1 MSMSS
6 EDIDKLQADLE
17 EGLRKTEE
25 KISDIN
31 KIIFLEKFASRF
43 FVTWSIFT
51 ILAGFLAL
59 VVLIRADVNI
69 ADQIGLFFS
78 TGLGLLLV
86 WVSSQMFHKN
96 HFFKKNDSKWT
107 LTVPSAIAILAGIN
121 LVLSWTFVSIIGQ
134 NNALDVALMPF
145 WVIVVLA
152 YIVMNVIDVY
162 VSWLYH
168 R

>member
-17 EGLRKTEE
+17 EGLRKAEE

-43 FVTWSIFT
+43 FVAWSIFT

-96 HFFKKNDSKWT
+96 HFFKKK
-107 LTVPSAIAILAGIN
+107 
-121 LVLSWTFVSIIGQ
+121 
-134 NNALDVALMPF
+134 
-145 WVIVVLA
+145 
-152 YIVMNVIDVY
+152 
-162 VSWLYH
+162 
-168 R
+168 

>member
-1 MSMSS
+1 MSS

-25 KISDIN
+25 KISDID
-31 KIIFLEKFASRF
+31 KILFLEKFTSRF

-96 HFFKKNDSKWT
+96 RFFKKNDSRWA
-107 LTVPSAIAILAGIN
+107 LTVPSVTAILAGIN
-121 LVLSWTFVSIIGQ
+121 LVLSWTSVSIIGQ
-134 NNALDVALMPF
+134 NNTLDVALMPF
-145 WVIVVLA
+145 WVIVVLT

>member
-1 MSMSS
+1 MIVVETVPNFQTKIYPVSKKYINQGLD
-6 EDIDKLQADLE
+6 EFKKLI
-17 EGLRKTEE
+17 T
-25 KISDIN
+25 N

-86 WVSSQMFHKN
+86 WVVCPWELLLICNSLHDVKQSALKFFLALQPLINPSFNITSSNMS
-96 HFFKKNDSKWT
+96 DDCRAR
-107 LTVPSAIAILAGIN
+107 LTGASYSSVRLQ
-121 LVLSWTFVSIIGQ
+121 VYII
-134 NNALDVALMPF
+134 
-145 WVIVVLA
+145 
-152 YIVMNVIDVY
+152 
-162 VSWLYH
+162 
-168 R
+168 

>member
-1 MSMSS
+1 MSS

-25 KISDIN
+25 KISDID
-31 KIIFLEKFASRF
+31 KILFLEKFTSRF

-96 HFFKKNDSKWT
+96 HFFKKK
-107 LTVPSAIAILAGIN
+107 
-121 LVLSWTFVSIIGQ
+121 
-134 NNALDVALMPF
+134 
-145 WVIVVLA
+145 
-152 YIVMNVIDVY
+152 
-162 VSWLYH
+162 
-168 R
+168 